1 MAKSKIIKEL
11 ANKEVALEVAFNR
24 LLIIASD
31 LNNDDLINW
40 ATNELNGYSKDMMNY
55 LKKLANMV
63 YPVVSGKSTY
73 VPPTVERNSVFSPSM
88 NSTLNQMKN
97 RY

>member
-1 MAKSKIIKEL
+1 MRKCIEC
-11 ANKEVALEVAFNR
+11 EVSTKGYPKNILQ
-24 LLIIASD
+24 I
-31 LNNDDLINW
+31 LN
-40 ATNELNGYSKDMMNY
+40 E
-55 LKKLANMV
+55 LANMV